1 MIYEFEQSSFFKA
14 GFILLI
20 MLFPYTTSQ
29 LLEKNIIVICHTRFV
44 VSNLHLFVGHTDL
57 SCHKCCYFM
66 SLIWI
71 INVTI
76 SGIHHTFNLQY
87 KELLK

>member
-1 MIYEFEQSSFFKA
+1 MIYEFQQGSFFKA

-29 LLEKNIIVICHTRFV
+29 LLEKNIIVICHTRF